1 MATAFQIKKIHI
13 LKSKLNISD
22 SDYREIL
29 FSYNVKSSKD
39 LDYKNAVTLINTLV
53 QDATAQNLWVEPP
66 KKYSKLERVN
76 KMATPPQLRMIEGLW
91 WELSYQRT
99 DEFARKSLRRT
110 LRMKLKIDDIMF
122 LTKKDANKAINI
134 IKAIKRDRE
143 ARGRTLVSSNK

>member
-1 MATAFQIKKIHI
+1 MATAFQIRKIHI
-13 LKSKLNISD
+13 LKSKLKISD

-29 FSYNVKSSKD
+29 YSYNVKSSKD
-39 LDYKNAVTLINTLV
+39 MDYLNAAKLIDTLAK
-53 QDATAQNLWVEPP
+53 DAMAQNLWVELP
-66 KKYSKLERVN
+66 KKYFQLERTN
-76 KMATPPQLRMIEGLW
+76 KMATPAQLRMIEGLW

-99 DEFARKSLRRT
+99 DEFARKSLRRL
-110 LRMKLKIDDIMF
+110 LRKKLKIDDIMF

>member
-1 MATAFQIKKIHI
+1 
-13 LKSKLNISD
+13 
-22 SDYREIL
+22 
-29 FSYNVKSSKD
+29 
-39 LDYKNAVTLINTLV
+39 
-53 QDATAQNLWVEPP
+53 
-66 KKYSKLERVN
+66 
-76 KMATPPQLRMIEGLW
+76 MATPAQLRMIEGLW